1 VFTRTCNKNFYPDSK
16 LHKSTAWKISA
27 GFIQN
32 LFLYLVFEFLGF
44 ELQTTIFEVS
54 HNFMELNH
62 KY

>member
-1 VFTRTCNKNFYPDSK
+1 MENTPEDDILMC
-16 LHKSTAWKISA
+16 A

-44 ELQTTIFEVS
+44 ELQTSIFEVS